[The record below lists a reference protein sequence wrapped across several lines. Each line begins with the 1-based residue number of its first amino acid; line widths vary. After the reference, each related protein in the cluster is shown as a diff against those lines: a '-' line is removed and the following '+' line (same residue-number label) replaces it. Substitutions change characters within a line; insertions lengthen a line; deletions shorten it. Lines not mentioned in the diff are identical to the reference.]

1 MLYRKIRKNIENF
14 LLNNPN
20 KVLIV
25 EGARQIGK
33 TFIIR
38 EIGKE
43 NYKNFIEINM
53 LEDKLMNKDFENVRS
68 IEDFYIKV
76 SSIAGSKMQNK
87 NDTLIFLDEIQEYP
101 ELITLLKFLNDD
113 NKYTYIASGSL
124 LGITLNQISSI
135 PIGSIEI
142 MKMYPLDFE
151 EFLFANG
158 MNEVYIDYMRDK
170 FNKCESLD
178 ESEHNKILDLFKKY
192 MLIGGL
198 PDAVNSFV
206 EKNNINEVR
215 MIQNTIIDMYKID
228 SSKYNKNKKLKI
240 QRVYELIPSNM
251 ENKKKRMVLS
261 EIENKNGKTKE
272 DYQEEFEYLISA
284 GISIEVKSISE
295 PRFPLIQSIIK
306 SLIKL
311 YMNDVGL
318 LSSILYKNNVRP
330 ILNTESS
337 INLGSVYETVVATEL
352 KAHGK
357 TLYYYDNKKIGEV
370 DFLIDDYNDLAVLP
384 IEVKSGKNYYVHN
397 AMNNLMDIPNYCVK
411 NGYILSNEREFKKE
425 GKILYM
431 PIYMVMFIEE

>member
-76 SSIAGSKMQNK
+76 SSIAGAKMQNK

>member
-192 MLIGGL
+192 MLVGGL

-284 GISIEVKSISE
+284 GISIESISE
-295 PRFPLIQSIIK
+295 PRFPLIQSTGK

-311 YMNDVGL
+311 
-318 LSSILYKNNVRP
+318 
-330 ILNTESS
+330 
-337 INLGSVYETVVATEL
+337 
-352 KAHGK
+352 
-357 TLYYYDNKKIGEV
+357 
-370 DFLIDDYNDLAVLP
+370 
-384 IEVKSGKNYYVHN
+384 
-397 AMNNLMDIPNYCVK
+397 
-411 NGYILSNEREFKKE
+411 
-425 GKILYM
+425 
-431 PIYMVMFIEE
+431 